1 MRIAHKAVLARLA
14 SLVIL
19 LIVMPFVA
27 SDAPAQQAPR
37 PGQEAPL
44 LWFGGYGGFHLNSHS
59 VEFTNTAI
67 GENCCPDFPDQEG
80 NGIAFGLLVEMP
92 LSDVLRL
99 QLRAGLQGLG
109 SDFTATAED
118 ARRTTVISSN
128 GDTSIVPIIVE
139 QRLNADIATIAIE
152 PTASYYVMPR
162 LAVLGGLRASLVST
176 FDVAYEEGIA
186 EPANVRFLDGS
197 DTRANFSGELATK
210 ESFALSGVIGLSY
223 DLPIAE
229 QSSISPEIRYAV
241 GLTDLASDGWKTN
254 TFQAGLALKIALP
267 SVGTTV
273 LRDSTYIRDTSDNVI
288 AGIITPTTR
297 LVDTQVKQDT
307 LERNFRVLIASTI
320 TETYV
325 RDVPSREFNISI
337 GDMRLLDANR
347 NPLDAGKV
355 AINQVD
361 FVDNLPLLR
370 YVFFDEGS
378 GDLASTQLRLL
389 GADETAGFDQNGLDS
404 RDPLAV
410 YPQVLNI
417 VGARMRSNTS
427 SRLTLTGCNSDEG
440 AEQNNR
446 DLSRRRAEAVRD
458 YLVNTWGIAADRI
471 DVQARNLPALPSNTS
486 TEDGREENRRVEMS
500 SNDLELLRSVSSKTF
515 IYESDIHT
523 LVGSLNVNAD
533 AGIDNW
539 VMELKLK
546 GELVANVMGTKE
558 SFGRIE
564 WQIDPAKLMESNGEI
579 DVELRARDRLGQEL
593 VENGTYAIDINTVQQ
608 KRSKK
613 EADKAIERY
622 LIAMFDYDQA
632 EITAISRQE
641 VVELGNNLRGRDFSV
656 AEILGYTD
664 RTGATDYNEQLA
676 MRRAEQVLNL
686 LKLPEDKTRLLPIGS
701 RVLLFDN
708 NHPVG
713 RFYSRTVEVR
723 VELDI

>member
-1 MRIAHKAVLARLA
+1 MRITHKTRLGR
-14 SLVIL
+14 LMPIVIL
-19 LIVMPFVA
+19 FIVMPFA
-27 SDAPAQQAPR
+27 GPDAFAQTS
-37 PGQEAPL
+37 PGLAKEAPL
-44 LWFGGYGGFHLNSHS
+44 LWFGGYGGFHLHSHS
-59 VEFTNTAI
+59 VEFTSTQI
-67 GENCCPDFPDQEG
+67 GENCCPDFADQEG
-80 NGIAFGLLVEMP
+80 SDVAFGLLIEMP
-92 LSDVLRL
+92 LSEALRL

-118 ARRTTVISSN
+118 ARRTTIITSD
-128 GDTSIVPIIVE
+128 GDTSVVPIIVE
-139 QRLNADIATIAIE
+139 QRLNADISTITIE
-152 PTASYYVMPR
+152 PTASYYIMPR

-176 FDVAYEEGIA
+176 FDVTYEEGIA

-229 QSSISPEIRYAV
+229 QSSISPEIRYSI

-254 TFQAGLALKIALP
+254 VFQAGLALKIALP

-273 LRDSTYIRDTSDNVI
+273 LRDSIYIRDTSDNVI
-288 AGIITPTTR
+288 AGIIEPSTR
-297 LVDTQVKQDT
+297 LVDTQVKHDT
-307 LERNFRVLIASTI
+307 LERNFRVLVASTI

-325 RDVPSREFNISI
+325 RDVPSRTFNISI
-337 GDMRLLDANR
+337 GEMRLLDADR
-347 NPLDAGKV
+347 NPLDASKV
-355 AINQVD
+355 AINQID

-370 YVFFDEGS
+370 YVFFSEAS

-389 GADETAGFDQNGLDS
+389 NNDQADGFNAEGLNS

-410 YPQVLNI
+410 YPDVLNI
-417 VGARMRSNTS
+417 VGRRMRDKLS
-427 SRLTLTGCNSDEG
+427 SRITLTGCNSDEG
-440 AEQNNR
+440 PEQNNR
-446 DLSRRRAEAVRD
+446 ELSRRRAEAVRD
-458 YLVNTWGIAADRI
+458 YLVNIWGIAANRI
-471 DVQARNLPALPSNTS
+471 DVEARNLPALPSNNS

-515 IYESDIHT
+515 IYESEINT

-564 WQIDPAKLMESNGEI
+564 WQIDPARLMETNGNI
-579 DVELRARDRLGQEL
+579 DVELRARDRLGQERI
-593 VENGTYAIDINTVQQ
+593 ETTTYNIDINTVQQ
-608 KRSKK
+608 KRSNQD
-613 EADKAIERY
+613 ADKAIERY

-632 EITAISRQE
+632 EITAVSRQE
-641 VVELGNNLRGRDFSV
+641 VIDLGNNLRGREFRM
-656 AEILGYTD
+656 AEIHGYTD
-664 RTGATDYNEQLA
+664 RTGATEYNEQLA
-676 MRRAEQVLNL
+676 LRRAEQVLKL

-701 RVLLFDN
+701 KVLLFN
-708 NHPVG
+708 NDHPVG